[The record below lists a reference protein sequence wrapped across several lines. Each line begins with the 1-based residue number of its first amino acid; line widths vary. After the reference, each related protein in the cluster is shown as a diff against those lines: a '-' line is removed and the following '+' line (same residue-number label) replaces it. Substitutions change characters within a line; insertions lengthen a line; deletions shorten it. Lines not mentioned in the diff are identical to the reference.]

1 MSAFGAANA
10 IPASTTATFVSD
22 NEALARA
29 A

>member
-10 IPASTTATFVSD
+10 IPASTTGTFVSD